1 MKSIKISPKFKKF
14 KNPKIGLI
22 ALSSDYIIEKDFQ
35 TVIKNKN
42 IDLFVNRIES
52 YNPLTKKNLVKMANK
67 ISKVT
72 KDILPGEKV
81 DCIAYACTSGTIAAG
96 YNSIKTKVLKAK
108 PNCKVTTPSTS
119 SIIALRKHKI
129 KKIAL
134 FTPYPKKLNDQ
145 VLEYFKK
152 NNFIITSNS
161 YFDISSDI
169 NIGKVNKKYL
179 YKVLLNMNLNGAQAI
194 FISCTA
200 LPALSIIDKLEKKL
214 GIMVF
219 SSNQT
224 LIWDTLQN
232 IGKKNNVKGFGK
244 LMRTN

>member
-22 ALSSDYIIEKDFQ
+22 VLASDYIIEKDFQ

-179 YKVLLNMNLNGAQAI
+179 YKVLSNMNLNGAQAI

-232 IGKKNNVKGFGK
+232 IGKKNNIKGFGK